1 MRPERTKLQQLGRKV
16 AAQTAVGRPIA
27 SIALGLGI
35 SRMRIYRA
43 LYAVYPAGDWPGR
56 VNALEQWVDP
66 LLR

>member
-1 MRPERTKLQQLGRKV
+1 MRRERIDLQRLGHKV
-16 AAQTAVGRPIA
+16 AAQTAQGRTIA